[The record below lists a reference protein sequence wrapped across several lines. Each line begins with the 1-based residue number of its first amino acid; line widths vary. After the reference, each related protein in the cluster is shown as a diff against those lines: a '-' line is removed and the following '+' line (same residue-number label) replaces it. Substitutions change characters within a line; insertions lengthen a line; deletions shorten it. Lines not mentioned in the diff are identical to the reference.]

1 MPRSASLPLRK
12 RLREKLSEL
21 NILQNSDV
29 HFAVTR
35 RSGVVMSTKN
45 CCTCLA
51 RINNEDAPVLT
62 MGAYGTPKLLCDDC
76 AELVETA
83 NYGKDYDS
91 IVEAMDRLTEKMS
104 LSNVDDRVTVATV
117 TEMLAAS
124 AERAQKIKEGT
135 YDFALDEERENEGI
149 DDIPEELQ
157 ETEEDRLLDEKDA
170 EANAKFDKILNWMW
184 IGFGIAAAGLIIWKI
199 IEAIF
204 LK

>member
-1 MPRSASLPLRK
+1 
-12 RLREKLSEL
+12 
-21 NILQNSDV
+21 
-29 HFAVTR
+29 
-35 RSGVVMSTKN
+35 MSTKN

-51 RINNEDAPVLT
+51 RIQNEDAPVLT

-104 LSNVDDRVTVATV
+104 ASNVDDRVTVATV

-124 AERAQKIKEGT
+124 AERAQKIKDGT

-199 IEAIF
+199 IDAIF